1 MTQEDVEIVRGHIAA
16 FRAQDAP
23 RALSFLDPHIVMD
36 VSRAG
41 GIDSG
46 AFYGY
51 EALTGFMRRYAG
63 TFEDYAYEVERLTD
77 LDRQPSAAAVAAAGV
92 AHPGEMGRHSPC
104 ARDQVEIAVGQGLR
118 GAAVHGAP
126 VARAWQRDGYGT
138 DLD

>member
-1 MTQEDVEIVRGHIAA
+1 MLQENVEVVRGHIPA

-77 LDRQPSAAAVAAAGV
+77 LDRQPSAAAVAAGCGASGRNGPTFAMCSRSGRDRRWSGV
-92 AHPGEMGRHSPC
+92 EGS
-104 ARDQVEIAVGQGLR
+104 R
-118 GAAVHGAP
+118 GSWRPRG
-126 VARAWQRDGYGT
+126 
-138 DLD
+138 